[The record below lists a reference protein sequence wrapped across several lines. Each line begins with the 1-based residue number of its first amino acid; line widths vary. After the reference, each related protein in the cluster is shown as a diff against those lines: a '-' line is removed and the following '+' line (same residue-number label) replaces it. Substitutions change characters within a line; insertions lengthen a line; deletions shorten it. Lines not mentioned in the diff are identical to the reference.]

1 MFFENTDHYKITI
14 GKRFSISADFQ
25 VLEMVENGQI
35 LCMM

>member
-14 GKRFSISADFQ
+14 EKRFTIAGFYIKK
-25 VLEMVENGQI
+25 MVENGQI